1 MQIGSLNEA
10 AECRDSGDPVSI
22 TRLLALTP
30 QHARFLLPSLSFSLT
45 PPRLLLP
52 SAESQNSPLIST
64 MHSVAG
70 VGGLLFFFSS
80 GILITPQGA
89 RWPPML
95 GAQQEMS
102 SGAEPPTA
110 ATESGKLLS
119 PQREGEVSARL
130 LIRAPIQ
137 RAELQQE
144 VSETRVAHR

>member
-1 MQIGSLNEA
+1 
-10 AECRDSGDPVSI
+10 
-22 TRLLALTP
+22 
-30 QHARFLLPSLSFSLT
+30 
-45 PPRLLLP
+45 
-52 SAESQNSPLIST
+52 
-64 MHSVAG
+64 MHSAAG
-70 VGGLLFFFSS
+70 VGGLFFFFS

-119 PQREGEVSARL
+119 PQREGEVRARL